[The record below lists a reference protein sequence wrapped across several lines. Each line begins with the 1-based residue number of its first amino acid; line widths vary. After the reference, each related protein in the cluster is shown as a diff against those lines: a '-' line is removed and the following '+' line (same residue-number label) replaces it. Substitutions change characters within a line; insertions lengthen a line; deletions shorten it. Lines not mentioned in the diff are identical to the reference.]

1 MPNNKNH
8 PKSLLS
14 KRVLQIAILLVF
26 SWLVVIGLFWGV
38 AAYSLGHTQTMLL
51 QIVANAVMLTGAVIL
66 GRQFRV
72 TPVQFGK
79 RKRWLGVFVLF
90 AVVTLAVLGGKRGL
104 TDVLVVSGL
113 FFWTATSEEVLFRHY
128 MYELIGSLTQRF
140 TTQVTA
146 NSLLFALF
154 HLPVA
159 VMTGYWWVLATSFAF
174 GVFATV
180 LRRLTS
186 GIGWPFLAHLFV
198 DIVSEL

>member
-1 MPNNKNH
+1 MKISRLHDQN
-8 PKSLLS
+8 S
-14 KRVLQIAILLVF
+14 RCVLQVGVLLVF
-26 SWLVVIGLFWGV
+26 SWLVAIGLLWSA

-51 QIVANAVMLTGAVIL
+51 QVVANAVMLVGAVIL
-66 GRQFRV
+66 GRRFKLA
-72 TPVQFGK
+72 PVQCGK
-79 RKRWLGVFVLF
+79 GKRWLGVFVLF
-90 AVVTLAVLGGKRGL
+90 AAVALVVLGGRRGL
-104 TDVLVVSGL
+104 TDVLVASGL
-113 FFWTATSEEVLFRHY
+113 FFWTAISEEVLFRHY

-140 TTQVTA
+140 TTQVVA

-159 VMTGYWWVLATSFAF
+159 VMTGHWWVLATSFAF

-186 GIGWPFLAHLFV
+186 GIGWPFLVHWFI

>member
-1 MPNNKNH
+1 MKISRLHDQN
-8 PKSLLS
+8 S
-14 KRVLQIAILLVF
+14 RCVLQVGVLLVF
-26 SWLVVIGLFWGV
+26 SWLVAIGLLWGV
-38 AAYSLGHTQTMLL
+38 ASYSPSDTQTMLL
-51 QIVANAVMLTGAVIL
+51 QVVANAATLVGAVIL
-66 GRQFRV
+66 GRRFKLA
-72 TPVQFGK
+72 PVQFGK
-79 RKRWLGVFVLF
+79 GKRWLGVFVLF
-90 AVVTLAVLGGKRGL
+90 AVVTLAALSEERGL
-104 TDVLVVSGL
+104 TSVLLVSGV
-113 FFWTATSEEVLFRHY
+113 FFWTATAEEVLFRHY

-140 TTQVTA
+140 TTQVIT
-146 NSLLFALF
+146 NSLLFSLL